1 LAKYIGTLTSD
12 ARGKLGGVVLTKARN
27 GTNLK
32 SHSVPVNAR
41 SLFQQANRCT
51 IAQSNSEWRKLSDS
65 NQTTWKLLAAQYN
78 WTNSLSQVYVPT
90 AQQLYAQAFY
100 NATQCGGTVP
110 ATAPMSPPSV
120 APVTSYILEG
130 NGSFI
135 LYVLSNGGAAY
146 DGAFFIS
153 ASYLLPASINY
164 TSTIRRRPMGGALT
178 GNELFAT
185 DPYLAAW
192 GIIPPVNSFVASR
205 IVPCDPTYFISGT
218 PLANVV
224 QVEP

>member
-1 LAKYIGTLTSD
+1 VAKYIGTLTSD

-32 SHSVPVNAR
+32 AHSVPVNAR
-41 SLFQQANRCT
+41 SLGQQRNRST
-51 IAQSNSEWRKLSDS
+51 IAQTNSAWRALTSA
-65 NQTTWKLLAAQYN
+65 NQTTWALLAAQYN
-78 WTNSLSQVYVPT
+78 YTNSLGQGYTPT
-90 AQQLYAQAFY
+90 AQQLYAQAYY
-100 NATQCGGTVP
+100 NAFQCGGTVP
-110 ATAPMSPPSV
+110 NAAPASPPSIP
-120 APVTSYILEG
+120 PVTSYILEG

-135 LYVLSNGGAAY
+135 LYVLSNGGSAY
-146 DGAFFIS
+146 DGAFFIA
-153 ASYLLPASINY
+153 ASYILPASVNY
-164 TSTIRRRPMGGALT
+164 TSTIRRRFMGGNTT

-185 DPYLAAW
+185 TPYLNAW
-192 GIIPPVNSFVASR
+192 GVIPPVGSYIASR

>member
-1 LAKYIGTLTSD
+1 MAKYIGTLTSD

-32 SHSVPVNAR
+32 SHSVPVNTR
-41 SLFQQANRCT
+41 SIAQQRNRST
-51 IAQSNSEWRKLSDS
+51 IAQSNSQWRKLTQA
-65 NQTTWKLLAAQYN
+65 NQTTWKLLAAQYVYL
-78 WTNSLSQVYVPT
+78 NSLSQTYVPT
-90 AQQLYAQAFY
+90 GQQLYAQAFY

-110 ATAPMSPPSV
+110 ATAPIAPPAVS
-120 APVTSYILEG
+120 PVTSYILEG
-130 NGSFI
+130 NGSFL
-135 LYVLSNGGAAY
+135 LYVLYNGGTPY
-146 DGAFFIS
+146 SGAWFIS
-153 ASYLLPASINY
+153 ASYILPASINY
-164 TSTIRRRPMGGALT
+164 TSTIRRRFMGGNTT

-192 GIIPPVNSFVASR
+192 GVVPPVDSYIASR

-218 PLANVV
+218 PLANVM